1 MALIEDLTIEN
12 LKEFGIQGLSFTM
25 PVSTQKWS
33 NVADDD
39 GAIEFDQATLS
50 LNNDNNWLAPFSGVV
65 NTVNN
70 SDKKLVFSLQKT
82 DGSMVNEAGAVLRL
96 FPQQIL
102 RMKRLIALKFE
113 TANTHTFEQANGNVL
128 RQVPAYFLQ
137 W

>member
-1 MALIEDLTIEN
+1 MALLEDLTIEN
-12 LKEFGIQGLSFTM
+12 LKEFGIQGLSYTM

-70 SDKKLVFSLQKT
+70 SDKNWCLACKKL
-82 DGSMVNEAGAVLRL
+82 MAA
-96 FPQQIL
+96 
-102 RMKRLIALKFE
+102 
-113 TANTHTFEQANGNVL
+113 
-128 RQVPAYFLQ
+128 